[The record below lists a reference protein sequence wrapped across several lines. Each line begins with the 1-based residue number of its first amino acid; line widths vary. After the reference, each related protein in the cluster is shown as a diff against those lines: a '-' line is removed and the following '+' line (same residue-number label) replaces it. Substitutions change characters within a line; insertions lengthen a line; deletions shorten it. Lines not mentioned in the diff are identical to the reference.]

1 MLTTQEETTVR
12 RGLAASNLL
21 ANEDFRELIQSMM
34 VESFAVFTETK
45 PDEGAKREEHY
56 HLCQALKQIEAELLA
71 RVQAKD
77 ALELR
82 ENLDDEDELSEDDQN
97 I

>member
-1 MLTTQEETTVR
+1 MLTPQEETTVR
-12 RGLAASNLL
+12 RGLAATNLL

-34 VESFAVFTETK
+34 IESFSVFTETK
-45 PDEGAKREEHY
+45 PDQKQVREDHY

-82 ENLDDEDELSEDDQN
+82 QNLDDEDDLNVDEEN